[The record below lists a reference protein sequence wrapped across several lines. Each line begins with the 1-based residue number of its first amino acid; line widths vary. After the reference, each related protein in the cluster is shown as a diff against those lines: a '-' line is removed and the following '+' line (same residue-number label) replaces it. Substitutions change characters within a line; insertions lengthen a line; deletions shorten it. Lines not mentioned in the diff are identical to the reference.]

1 MSELDHKESWALKN
15 WCFQIMV
22 LKKTLESPLDSNK
35 IKPIK
40 AKGNQP
46 WIFTGRTDAEAEAP
60 ILWPPDA
67 KSQLTEKNPEAGK
80 DEGRRKRGDRGW
92 VGWMASSTQWTW
104 VLSKFQEIVKDREA
118 WCAAVHGVAKSWTRL
133 SDWTT
138 TTAWLRI
145 QISLNPSYRLLMWSP
160 QTSPVKGL
168 WMECLR
174 FTLLHWEKKKKT
186 MSFFALNSNWNLAFP
201 SITNVSNK
209 PQYH

>member
-1 MSELDHKESWALKN
+1 MWDLDHKNTECWRIDALKL
-15 WCFQIMV
+15 WFKRTLLRV
-22 LKKTLESPLDSNK
+22 LSTTRRSNQSVLNE
-35 IKPIK
+35 IIPEYS
-40 AKGNQP
+40 
-46 WIFTGRTDAEAEAP
+46 TGRTDAEAEAP
-60 ILWPPDA
+60 MLWPPDV

-145 QISLNPSYRLLMWSP
+145 QILLNPSYRLLMWSP

-174 FTLLHWEKKKKT
+174 FTLLHWAKKKKT